1 MVRGLHHF
9 SSTPGQKIPQVQ
21 QQNKRCV
28 TSKEFNVSFIKYQTV
43 SMILNH
49 IYNTKNVLGHTI
61 ERRKSGPWQ
70 PLVSSSS
77 DNNAGDQGTT
87 TTSFGK
93 IDELDTGNNSPCGDG
108 MYFQSKSNLLIIKIL
123 FIESIL

>member
-1 MVRGLHHF
+1 
-9 SSTPGQKIPQVQ
+9 
-21 QQNKRCV
+21 
-28 TSKEFNVSFIKYQTV
+28 
-43 SMILNH
+43 MI
-49 IYNTKNVLGHTI
+49 TTLGHTI

-77 DNNAGDQGTT
+77 DHNAGDQGTT

-108 MYFQSKSNLLIIKIL
+108 MFFRQNQFFVREHI
-123 FIESIL
+123 FH

>member
-1 MVRGLHHF
+1 MIWGLLIAV
-9 SSTPGQKIPQVQ
+9 TPWLFIYKSIIWKVESWKNKI
-21 QQNKRCV
+21 
-28 TSKEFNVSFIKYQTV
+28 I
-43 SMILNH
+43 
-49 IYNTKNVLGHTI
+49 LGHTI

-77 DNNAGDQGTT
+77 DNNAGDQTTT

-108 MYFQSKSNLLIIKIL
+108 
-123 FIESIL
+123 